1 MKSENKSKKGF
12 RSEAAT
18 TPKVVPLAGG
28 GAASLLA
35 CICMFGVCHAHAK
48 YRCVCSLAAVV
59 TKSISDSKQYNQFRS
74 ALEDV
79 WCKFHCHLDMLS
91 PKKESKELYSYNH
104 NASTLHS
111 ITHSRLARLL

>member
-35 CICMFGVCHAHAK
+35 CVRMFGTCHAHTEAW
-48 YRCVCSLAAVV
+48 CICSLAMVV
-59 TKSISDSKQYNQFRS
+59 INSNYDNK
-74 ALEDV
+74 
-79 WCKFHCHLDMLS
+79 
-91 PKKESKELYSYNH
+91 
-104 NASTLHS
+104 
-111 ITHSRLARLL
+111 